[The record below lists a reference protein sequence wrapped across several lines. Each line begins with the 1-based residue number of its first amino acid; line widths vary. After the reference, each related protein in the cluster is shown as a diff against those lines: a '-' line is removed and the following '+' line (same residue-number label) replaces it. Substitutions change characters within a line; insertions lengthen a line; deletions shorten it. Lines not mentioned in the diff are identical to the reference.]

1 MFHRNAFVYVVEMVP
16 CYIQSCSSS
25 VLSVTRALRG
35 LRVAPLAF
43 GVAVDARTE
52 LPLPK
57 ETKKAKQQKKK
68 IIYISSAGG
77 KKRGFGN
84 QKMTKK
90 IFCIWCSWRRNI
102 YSIVVIAE
110 RMSGGVAVV
119 SESITSL
126 LVLNPRDKLL
136 SAVSQIVHQLTLTLF
151 LDSQIDKTYGTP
163 QNSKLGKHLQSSRW
177 VSSQVQRV
185 SLVFVLLLLHLGSTV
200 PQINYR
206 DAPVVFIIIVC
217 VSAF

>member
-1 MFHRNAFVYVVEMVP
+1 MVP

-57 ETKKAKQQKKK
+57 ETKNKKSKTTEKNK
-68 IIYISSAGG
+68 ILHFICWGG
-77 KKRGFGN
+77 KKGIWKPKDDPKNVLYLMF
-84 QKMTKK
+84 MTKK
-90 IFCIWCSWRRNI
+90 HLFYCG
-102 YSIVVIAE
+102 IAE

-126 LVLNPRDKLL
+126 LVLNPRDKRL
-136 SAVSQIVHQLTLTLF
+136 SAVSQIVHQLALTLF

-163 QNSKLGKHLQSSRW
+163 QN
-177 VSSQVQRV
+177 
-185 SLVFVLLLLHLGSTV
+185 
-200 PQINYR
+200 
-206 DAPVVFIIIVC
+206 
-217 VSAF
+217 